1 MILNSICG
9 GCCSSLNCSTPNS
22 DACVAEADPGYDRR
36 MSDRLTS
43 VSFTS
48 DLWEWSARE
57 NWFFVSV
64 PAAES
69 GDIRDQPRPPRGFGS
84 IRVRATIGSTSWT
97 TSMFPGSGDGSY
109 ALPVKASVRT
119 AEGLLPGELVDVSI
133 DLLE

>member
-1 MILNSICG
+1 
-9 GCCSSLNCSTPNS
+9 
-22 DACVAEADPGYDRR
+22 

-69 GDIRDQPRPPRGFGS
+69 GDIHDQPRPPRGFGS
-84 IRVRATIGSTSWT
+84 IRVRVTIGSTSWT
-97 TSMFPGSGDGSY
+97 TSMFPGSGNGLY
-109 ALPVKASVRT
+109 ALPVKASVRA
-119 AEGLLPGELVDVSI
+119 AEGLVPGELVEVSI